1 MIPSSPLSEQKNIPA
16 DLDVEMTDAPPTP
29 REMESSRKKRKKDTF
44 LANKHFSIVGN
55 LMAETSA
62 ERSRL
67 DDSESVETDPEDLMA
82 LLSEDE
88 EDLCSREKGKGK
100 AVVPTQPAR
109 VDEFQPGTL
118 DIADIHIL
126 APPSYASPMASKRL
140 NSDLQSIIKLQEI
153 TPPGELGFYIDP
165 DMVENVYQWI
175 VELHSFP
182 EHLKLVQDMRS
193 KTPILRSVV
202 LEVRFGPQYPM
213 SPPFVRVVKPRFL
226 GYHRGGGGNVTLGGA
241 MCMELLTNTGWSAVS
256 TVESVLMQVRLA
268 MMDEER
274 AARLDSGPVRCYGVS
289 EAVDAFKRAC
299 MTHGWTVPEG
309 MDAFLK
315 TE

>member
-1 MIPSSPLSEQKNIPA
+1 MAGIPA
-16 DLDVEMTDAPPTP
+16 VLG
-29 REMESSRKKRKKDTF
+29 RGLSSV
-44 LANKHFSIVGN
+44 L
-55 LMAETSA
+55 
-62 ERSRL
+62 L
-67 DDSESVETDPEDLMA
+67 DDNESVETDFEDLAA

-88 EDLCSREKGKGK
+88 EGAEACDKGKGK

-109 VDEFQPGTL
+109 IDEFQPGTL
-118 DIADIHIL
+118 DLTDIQIL

-140 NSDLQSIIKLQEI
+140 NSDLQSIIKLQEA
-153 TPPGELGFYIDP
+153 TPPEELGFYIDP

-182 EHLKLVQDMRS
+182 ENLKLVQDMRS
-193 KTPILRSVV
+193 KAPILRSIV

-274 AARLDSGPVRCYGVS
+274 AARLESGPVRCYGVS
-289 EAVDAFKRAC
+289 EAVEAFKRAC
-299 MTHGWTVPEG
+299 RTHGWTVPEG
-309 MDAFLK
+309 MDSFLA
-315 TE
+315 TG